1 MRAFHSRLFQQNT
14 IQRVASIEGVGI
26 HTGQTTSLRLLPA
39 PSGTGIIF
47 RRTDAGGVEIP
58 ALASHVVS
66 LELATTL
73 GRDDVTVSTVEH
85 LMAAIQIAGIDNLI
99 IELDGPEVPILDGSS
114 LPYCRLLEAAGTRGQ
129 SGLRRILAVT
139 EPIQTEVDGR
149 DIRIAPFPGLRVS
162 YMVDFPIPAIGRQT
176 VDVRVDSDS
185 FLRELAPA
193 RTFAMLRD
201 VEAMRQHGL
210 GLGGNEDNCV
220 VFDENA
226 PVNANLRFDDEPVRH
241 KALDAVGDLALL
253 GCPLWAH
260 LEVEK
265 GGHLVHFKL
274 IEALLAHPESWT
286 WVRAES
292 SAAYP
297 EWNETEIERDHPPAF
312 PLPAIA

>member
-14 IQRVASIEGVGI
+14 IQRAASIEGVGI
-26 HTGQTTSLRLLPA
+26 HTGRTTNLRLLPA
-39 PSGTGIIF
+39 PSNTGIRF
-47 RRTDAGGVEIP
+47 RRVDAGGVEIP
-58 ALASHVVS
+58 ALASQVSS

-85 LMAAIQIAGIDNLI
+85 LMAAIHVAGIDNLI
-99 IELDGPEVPILDGSS
+99 IEIDGPEVPILDGSS
-114 LPYCRLLEAAGTRGQ
+114 LPYCRLLEAAGTRSQ
-129 SGLRRILAVT
+129 SGLRKILAVT

-149 DIRIAPFPGLRVS
+149 PIRIAPFPGLRVS
-162 YMVDFPIPAIGRQT
+162 YMIDFPIPAIGRQT
-176 VDVRVDSDS
+176 IDIRLDSES
-185 FLRELAPA
+185 FLRELASA
-193 RTFAMLRD
+193 RTFAMLKD
-201 VEAMRQHGL
+201 VEVMRRHGL

-220 VFDENA
+220 IFDENE
-226 PVNANLRFDDEPVRH
+226 PMNTSLRFTDEPVRH

-265 GGHLVHFKL
+265 GGHLVHFRL
-274 IEALLAHPESWT
+274 IETLLAHPESWT

-297 EWNETEIERDHPPAF
+297 EWDAPELHRDLPPAF
-312 PLPAIA
+312 PLPSIS